1 MEHFKRSTSRD
12 FRINCATLDAA
23 LREESS
29 EEEASTRDVDCQNHF
44 NLSHAVSITQRI
56 FIFIIQDT
64 AKENEEPPKKKGKK

>member
-29 EEEASTRDVDCQNHF
+29 EDEEEVLHFLCNLLFHKDTVNKGSESKITLFLVDRSIYHF
-44 NLSHAVSITQRI
+44 
-56 FIFIIQDT
+56 
-64 AKENEEPPKKKGKK
+64 

>member
-29 EEEASTRDVDCQNHF
+29 EEDEEVLHF
-44 NLSHAVSITQRI
+44 LMTH
-56 FIFIIQDT
+56 II
-64 AKENEEPPKKKGKK
+64 ER

>member
-29 EEEASTRDVDCQNHF
+29 EEEVLNLHAFFAHAISTFTLV
-44 NLSHAVSITQRI
+44 
-56 FIFIIQDT
+56 IIYYSGYD
-64 AKENEEPPKKKGKK
+64 KRK

>member
-29 EEEASTRDVDCQNHF
+29 EEDEEVLYFLYNLYSIKITVNKGSENKITLFLVDRSIISK
-44 NLSHAVSITQRI
+44 LSFFRPV
-56 FIFIIQDT
+56 
-64 AKENEEPPKKKGKK
+64 